1 MLDKINIQDIKDIA
15 FKAGQAILS
24 IYDETYD
31 IQYKNDGSPVTKAD
45 MVSNHII
52 CSELQK
58 LYPNIPILSE
68 ENKEIPYTIRK
79 HWEYFW
85 CIDPLDGTKE
95 FMKKNGEFAINIAL
109 VQHDEPVLG
118 VVYAPALVT
127 MYWAK
132 HGEGAFKNGNKRLPL
147 NQHSEKFTIVASKSH
162 LSEETRHFM
171 ENIQTKKKKIVL
183 SMGSSA
189 KMCFV
194 ADGSIDV
201 YPRLSSTMEWDTA
214 AADIIIKEAGGFVL
228 QWNSSK
234 SLKYNKEQ
242 LINPWF
248 VCSLSKI

>member
-1 MLDKINIQDIKDIA
+1 MLDSINIQDIKDIA

-24 IYDETYD
+24 IYDQTYD
-31 IQYKNDGSPVTKAD
+31 IQYKKDGSPVTKAD
-45 MVSNHII
+45 MLSNHII
-52 CSELQK
+52 CTELQK

-68 ENKEIPYTIRK
+68 ENKEIPYAIRK

-109 VQHDEPVLG
+109 IKQNEPVLG
-118 VVYAPALVT
+118 IVYAPALVT

-132 HGEGAFKNGNKRLPL
+132 QGEGAFKNGNKRLPL
-147 NQHSEKFTIVASKSH
+147 NQHSEKYTIVASKSH

-171 ENIQTKKKKIVL
+171 DNIKTKKKKIVL

-201 YPRLSSTMEWDTA
+201 YPRLSPTMEWDTA

-248 VCSLSKI
+248 ICSLSKI